1 MDSEW
6 PCLGCHQGPL
16 QDQEAAAPLAGD
28 RGELPH
34 VEGRMW
40 QARFHAVERLAGCRD
55 CWPLR
60 SDQSC
65 PVHEVVVV
73 ADGLPDGHP
82 MMMIGLPQVLGKVST
97 RWGLC
102 CQSGRDRQA
111 A

>member
-1 MDSEW
+1 
-6 PCLGCHQGPL
+6 
-16 QDQEAAAPLAGD
+16 
-28 RGELPH
+28 
-34 VEGRMW
+34 MW
-40 QARFHAVERLAGCRD
+40 QARYHAVERLVVCRD
-55 CWPLR
+55 YWPLQSGR
-60 SDQSC
+60 SC
-65 PVHEVVVV
+65 PVHGVVVV